1 MFFYICMSL
10 SIILIPGP
18 DMIFVLT
25 QSLTS
30 GIKAGIRTILGSLT
44 GTFIH
49 TLLAAFGLSII
60 VQKSP
65 FVFELIKYGGAI
77 YLLYLAIQSFREK
90 SEPAQMQ
97 TSVDTEL
104 KGFFRKGFIT
114 NLSNPKMP
122 IFFLT
127 FLPQFVHVGNGD
139 ESFQIFFLGMIF
151 IIETFVVFFIVSLFS
166 SRLREKLSGNIL
178 VSNIINYFKGTI
190 FAGLGIKL
198 LLLSR

>member
-25 QSLTS
+25 QSISS
-30 GIKAGIRTILGSLT
+30 GIKAGVRTILGSLT
-44 GTFIH
+44 GTLIH

-65 FVFELIKYGGAI
+65 FVFEIIKYGGAI

-90 SEPAQMQ
+90 SKPAEIE
-97 TSVDTEL
+97 TEGTEL

-114 NLSNPKMP
+114 NISNPKMP

-127 FLPQFVHVGNGD
+127 FLPQFVHVGTGD
-139 ESFQIFFLGMIF
+139 ESFQIFLLGMIF
-151 IIETFVVFFIVSLFS
+151 IIETFIVFFIISLFS
-166 SRLREKLSGNIL
+166 SRLREKLSGNL
-178 VSNIINYFKGTI
+178 MAASIINYFKGTI

>member
-25 QSLTS
+25 QSLSS
-30 GIKAGIRTILGSLT
+30 GIKAGVRTILGSLT
-44 GTFIH
+44 GTLIH

-90 SEPAQMQ
+90 SEPAQLQ
-97 TSVDTEL
+97 PAGTEL

-114 NLSNPKMP
+114 NISNPKMP

-139 ESFQIFFLGMIF
+139 ESFQIFYLGMIF
-151 IIETFVVFFIVSLFS
+151 IMETFVVFFIVSLFS
-166 SRLREKLSGNIL
+166 SRLRDKLSGNTL
-178 VSNIINYFKGTI
+178 VSTIINYFKGTI

>member
-25 QSLTS
+25 QSISS
-30 GIKAGIRTILGSLT
+30 GIKAGVRTILGSLS

-65 FVFELIKYGGAI
+65 FVFEVIKYGGAV
-77 YLLYLAIQSFREK
+77 YLLYLAIRSFREK
-90 SEPAQMQ
+90 SKPAQLEPDDAQ
-97 TSVDTEL
+97 L

-114 NLSNPKMP
+114 NIANPKMP

-127 FLPQFVHVGNGD
+127 FLPQFVHVGTGD
-139 ESFQIFFLGMIF
+139 ESFQIFFLGLIF
-151 IIETFVVFFIVSLFS
+151 IIETFIVFFIVSLFS
-166 SRLREKLSGNIL
+166 SRLRDKLSGNAL

>member
-25 QSLTS
+25 QSISS
-30 GIKAGIRTILGSLT
+30 GIKAGVRTILGSLT

-65 FVFELIKYGGAI
+65 FVFEVIKYGGAV
-77 YLLYLAIQSFREK
+77 YLLFLAIQSFREK
-90 SEPAQMQ
+90 SEPTQLEPDGAP
-97 TSVDTEL
+97 L

-114 NLSNPKMP
+114 NIANPKMP

-127 FLPQFVHVGNGD
+127 FLPQFVHVGTGD
-139 ESFQIFFLGMIF
+139 ESFQIFLLGMIF
-151 IIETFVVFFIVSLFS
+151 IIETFIVFFIVSLFS
-166 SRLREKLSGNIL
+166 SRLRDKLSGNVI

>member
-25 QSLTS
+25 QSISS
-30 GIKAGIRTILGSLT
+30 GIKAGVRTILGSLT

-65 FVFELIKYGGAI
+65 FVFEVIKYVGAV
-77 YLLYLAIQSFREK
+77 YLLILAIQSFREK
-90 SEPAQMQ
+90 NKPTQLESEGAQP
-97 TSVDTEL
+97 

-114 NLSNPKMP
+114 NIANPKMP

-127 FLPQFVHVGNGD
+127 FLPQFVHVGTGD

-151 IIETFVVFFIVSLFS
+151 IIETFIVFFIVSLFS
-166 SRLREKLSGNIL
+166 SRLREKLSGNAL

>member
-25 QSLTS
+25 QSISS

-65 FVFELIKYGGAI
+65 FVFEVIKYGGAV
-77 YLLYLAIQSFREK
+77 YLLFLAIQSFREK
-90 SEPAQMQ
+90 SESTQLDPDGTQ
-97 TSVDTEL
+97 L

-114 NLSNPKMP
+114 NIANPKMP

-127 FLPQFVHVGNGD
+127 FLPQFVHVGTGD
-139 ESFQIFFLGMIF
+139 ESFQIFFLGIIF
-151 IIETFVVFFIVSLFS
+151 IIETFIVFFIVSLFS
-166 SRLREKLSGNIL
+166 SRLRDKLSGNAL

>member
-25 QSLTS
+25 QSISS
-30 GIKAGIRTILGSLT
+30 GIKAGVRTILGSLT

-65 FVFELIKYGGAI
+65 FVFEVIKYGGAV
-77 YLLYLAIQSFREK
+77 YLLFLAIQSFREK
-90 SEPAQMQ
+90 SESTQLEPDSAQ
-97 TSVDTEL
+97 S

-114 NLSNPKMP
+114 NIANPKMP

-127 FLPQFVHVGNGD
+127 FLPQFVHVGTGD
-139 ESFQIFFLGMIF
+139 ESFQIFFLGVIF
-151 IIETFVVFFIVSLFS
+151 IIETFIVFFIVSLFS
-166 SRLREKLSGNIL
+166 SRLRDKLSGNAL

>member
-25 QSLTS
+25 QSISS
-30 GIKAGIRTILGSLT
+30 GIKAGVRTILGSLT

-65 FVFELIKYGGAI
+65 FVFEVIKYGGAV
-77 YLLYLAIQSFREK
+77 YLLFLAIQSFREK
-90 SEPAQMQ
+90 SEPTQLEPDG
-97 TSVDTEL
+97 VPL

-114 NLSNPKMP
+114 NIANPKMP

-127 FLPQFVHVGNGD
+127 FLPQFVHVGTGD
-139 ESFQIFFLGMIF
+139 ESFQIFYLGMIF
-151 IIETFVVFFIVSLFS
+151 IIETFIVFFIVSLFS
-166 SRLREKLSGNIL
+166 SRLRDKLSGNAL

>member
-1 MFFYICMSL
+1 
-10 SIILIPGP
+10 
-18 DMIFVLT
+18 MIFVLT
-25 QSLTS
+25 QSISS
-30 GIKAGIRTILGSLT
+30 GIKAGVRTILGSLT
-44 GTFIH
+44 GTFFH

-65 FVFELIKYGGAI
+65 FVFEVIKYGGAV
-77 YLLYLAIQSFREK
+77 YLLFLAIQSFREK
-90 SEPAQMQ
+90 SESTQLEPDSAQ
-97 TSVDTEL
+97 S

-114 NLSNPKMP
+114 NIANPKMP

-127 FLPQFVHVGNGD
+127 FLPQFVHVGTGD
-139 ESFQIFFLGMIF
+139 ESFQIFFLGIIF
-151 IIETFVVFFIVSLFS
+151 IIETFIVFFIVSLFS
-166 SRLREKLSGNIL
+166 SRLRDKLSGNAS

>member
-25 QSLTS
+25 QSISS
-30 GIKAGIRTILGSLT
+30 GIKAGVRTILGSLT

-65 FVFELIKYGGAI
+65 FVFEVIKYGGAV
-77 YLLYLAIQSFREK
+77 YLLFLAIQSFREK
-90 SEPAQMQ
+90 SERTQLAPDGAQ
-97 TSVDTEL
+97 L

-114 NLSNPKMP
+114 NIANPKMP

-127 FLPQFVHVGNGD
+127 FLPQFVHVGTGD
-139 ESFQIFFLGMIF
+139 ESFQIFFLGIIF
-151 IIETFVVFFIVSLFS
+151 IIETFIVFFIVSLFS
-166 SRLREKLSGNIL
+166 SRLRDKLNGNAL

>member
-25 QSLTS
+25 QSISS
-30 GIKAGIRTILGSLT
+30 GIKAGVRTILGSLT

-65 FVFELIKYGGAI
+65 FVFEVIKYGGAV
-77 YLLYLAIQSFREK
+77 YLLFLAIQSFREK
-90 SEPAQMQ
+90 SKPTQLEAVGGTQ
-97 TSVDTEL
+97 L

-114 NLSNPKMP
+114 NIANPKMP

-127 FLPQFVHVGNGD
+127 FLPQFVHVGSGD
-139 ESFQIFFLGMIF
+139 ETFQIFFLGIIF
-151 IIETFVVFFIVSLFS
+151 IIETFIVFFIVSLFS
-166 SRLREKLSGNIL
+166 SRLRDRLSGNAL